1 MGLDSSPDPSTSAE
15 QLVASPVATAVVADA
30 QVATAATDVLRQMIA
45 MEKQQQRKRP
55 SVSCDSADGH
65 RRNIKNEG
73 ENGNSHWTSSLS
85 RILRSTTTA
94 DEEERR
100 INQQEAST
108 VANTNSS
115 SPPNLELISDAELAM
130 LCVFHVPDKALHLQ
144 DPNNRAFTSLPLNLT
159 LKPSNVATA
168 KERNVWFF
176 V

>member
-73 ENGNSHWTSSLS
+73 ENVRGYFKM
-85 RILRSTTTA
+85 I
-94 DEEERR
+94 
-100 INQQEAST
+100 
-108 VANTNSS
+108 
-115 SPPNLELISDAELAM
+115 
-130 LCVFHVPDKALHLQ
+130 
-144 DPNNRAFTSLPLNLT
+144 
-159 LKPSNVATA
+159 
-168 KERNVWFF
+168 
-176 V
+176 